1 MIIKDEIH
9 GNIDVSEN
17 ERKVIDHSDVQRLR
31 RIKQMAFTYLVYP
44 GAMHTR
50 FEHSLGVM
58 HLSSILCER
67 LGFNKEDTEL
77 VRMFALVHDIGH
89 LPFSHESEKVLKQY
103 LGSHE
108 QIGRKKILEG
118 SLKDILDENFGAKKV
133 LDMEKSLQ
141 GKVVTSDLGV
151 DRMDYLVRDA
161 RNTGVAYGMIDVERI
176 IHTLEM
182 KKNDIMLREGG
193 LEAAESLLIA
203 RFMMFSTVYLH
214 KTVRISAAL
223 FHRALDRAITAK
235 ELDPKLMPNIADD
248 ELMAL
253 LSSYPSSK
261 KYADMLVQR
270 NLYKEAYS
278 LDSEAFSHLR
288 SGIKDLEQEI
298 SEKAGCE
305 VIMEYPTGFFKPVE
319 FKVHLDNGEFSTISE
334 ISDLIRA
341 LKLSEDRRR
350 KLLVLCPE
358 KDREKVR
365 KISEKVFGKQ

>member
-9 GNIDVSEN
+9 GNIEVSES
-17 ERKVIDHSDVQRLR
+17 ERAVIDHPDFQRLR

-58 HLSSILCER
+58 HLSSVLCER
-67 LGFNKEDTEL
+67 LGFDKETSSI
-77 VRMFALVHDIGH
+77 VRMFALIHDIGH
-89 LPFSHESEKVLKQY
+89 LPFSHESEKVLKHY
-103 LGSHE
+103 IGNHE

-118 SLKDILDENFGAKKV
+118 SLKDVINENFNAKKV
-133 LDMEKSLQ
+133 LDMEKSLH
-141 GKVVTSDLGV
+141 GRVVTSDLGV

-161 RNTGVAYGMIDVERI
+161 RNTGVAYGMIDIERI

-182 KKNDIMLREGG
+182 KKNDIVLKEGG

-223 FHRALDRAITAK
+223 FHRALDCAITSE
-235 ELDPKLMPNIADD
+235 ELNPGTMPNLSDD
-248 ELMAL
+248 ELISFL
-253 LSSYPSSK
+253 YSCPSSK
-261 KYADMLVQR
+261 KYAEMLTQR
-270 NLYKEAYS
+270 RLYKEAFT
-278 LDSEAFSHLR
+278 LDSEEFSHLS
-288 SGIKDLEQEI
+288 SGIKDLENEI
-298 SEKAGCE
+298 SSKAGCE

-319 FKVHLDNGEFSTISE
+319 FKVHLEDGKISTISE

-358 KDREKVR
+358 NYREKVR
-365 KISEKVFGKQ
+365 KISEKVFSKN

>member
-9 GNIDVSEN
+9 GNIEVNDN
-17 ERKVIDHSDVQRLR
+17 ERAVIDHPDFQRLR

-50 FEHSLGVM
+50 FEHSIGVM
-58 HLSSILCER
+58 HLSSVLCER
-67 LGFNKEDTEL
+67 LGFDKDTTEL
-77 VRMFALVHDIGH
+77 VRMFALIHDIGH

-103 LGSHE
+103 IGNHE

-118 SLKDILDENFGAKKV
+118 TLKDILDENLGAKKV
-133 LDMEKSLQ
+133 LEMEKTLH
-141 GKVVTSDLGV
+141 GRAVTSDLGV

-161 RNTGVAYGMIDVERI
+161 RNTGVAYGMIDIERI

-182 KKNDIMLREGG
+182 KKNDIVLREGG

-223 FHRALDRAITAK
+223 FHRALDKAISAD
-235 ELDPKLMPNIADD
+235 ELDPKLMQDIADD

-253 LSSYPSSK
+253 LASYPSSK
-261 KYADMLVQR
+261 KYAEMLMQR
-270 NLYKEAYS
+270 KLYKEAYT
-278 LDSEAFSHLR
+278 LDSEAFSHL
-288 SGIKDLEQEI
+288 STGIKDLEQEI

-319 FKVHLDNGEFSTISE
+319 FKVHLDNGEISTISE

-358 KDREKVR
+358 SHREKVK
-365 KISEKVFGKQ
+365 KISEKVFGN